1 MDLIIQKFV
10 SHYTE
15 LFAEHNE
22 KFLEDNGRC
31 LFLLYVKP
39 IINGTGNYY
48 IEARTRTKR
57 RTDLI
62 IDYNREQFIIE
73 LKLWRGEKRHREGEM
88 QLADYLDHYHMTKG
102 YMICFNFNRKKKTGV
117 KEVFVKDKLLVEA
130 IV

>member
-1 MDLIIQKFV
+1 M
-10 SHYTE
+10 E
-15 LFAEHNE
+15 
-22 KFLEDNGRC
+22 
-31 LFLLYVKP
+31 
-39 IINGTGNYY
+39 
-48 IEARTRTKR
+48 

-88 QLADYLDHYHMTKG
+88 QLADYLDHYHITKG